1 MGDDEEVQ
9 GMWLEVPR
17 TVTVPPRSETVVM
30 AELAAVRLLN
40 LSDSPRTVRGGAIV
54 AKCSRVVEVTGGSG
68 FTCLPVQ
75 PERGEILGKCD
86 WPEGVWDM
94 MTRSEEGPTSEQ
106 EPVPQKNLGFFNSF
120 WKEISNFLPTSI
132 LKEPVP
138 QKNPGFFNSFWKE
151 LSNFLPTSILKE
163 PVPQKNLGFFNS
175 FWKEISNF
183 LPTSILKNVVLVKP
197 QELFRSTCNK
207 IYNILP
213 TSFLKTRT
221 PEFSNL
227 FWKGFS
233 SILPASTLKNIVFL
247 NPQELFRSTWNKI
260 YDILQTFL
268 KIEPSMWSSP
278 KSAPTH
284 WTTPATEIATPATE
298 IATPATEIAT
308 PATEIA
314 GNETTSLDEMDVHE
328 SMDDEK
334 EEMVEVTFE
343 GILRA
348 ILVILALRLNIFC
361 LRKWIKKLQK
371 IYTKKVLHKEKKMSM
386 GVCVQASL
394 KAKVEPQRQVLERG
408 DAACAGDGLQGA
420 MI

>member
-1 MGDDEEVQ
+1 MSTLCGALCVS
-9 GMWLEVPR
+9 LEDFQSLHLRRVL
-17 TVTVPPRSETVVM
+17 VM
-30 AELAAVRLLN
+30 ASCGNAFKLDALFLRFEL
-40 LSDSPRTVRGGAIV
+40 T
-54 AKCSRVVEVTGGSG
+54 
-68 FTCLPVQ
+68 
-75 PERGEILGKCD
+75 
-86 WPEGVWDM
+86 
-94 MTRSEEGPTSEQ
+94 
-106 EPVPQKNLGFFNSF
+106 EPVPQKNL
-120 WKEISNFLPTSI
+120 
-132 LKEPVP
+132 
-138 QKNPGFFNSFWKE
+138 GFFNSFWKE

-175 FWKEISNF
+175 FWKELSNF
-183 LPTSILKNVVLVKP
+183 LPTSILKEPVPQKNPGFFNSFWKGFSSTLPTSTRKNVVLVKP

-260 YDILQTFL
+260 YDILQTSFL
-268 KIEPSMWSSP
+268 KIEPSIWSSP

-284 WTTPATEIATPATE
+284 WTTPATEIA
-298 IATPATEIAT
+298 
-308 PATEIA
+308 
-314 GNETTSLDEMDVHE
+314 GNETTSLDDMDVHE